1 MIHITKNKG
10 EPHRKALKIIR
21 KRRQLHART
30 EAPERKFSGLTF
42 LPVLLTV
49 ASILFTVL
57 MAGYILWFYKGSFQ
71 EEAAGATYDRY
82 YMMITQDGKSAFW
95 QSVYQGAYERALQE
109 NVYVDWLGNE
119 HFQDYSV
126 EEQMEIAIASGVD
139 GIIVTASE
147 EEGITALID
156 RADAAGIPVV
166 TLYGDN
172 TQSTRCSFVGVG
184 SYNLGREYGRQALK
198 IMRERLVGTQETR
211 LAIKTG
217 EDVGATE
224 TGAAAMTLDVLDEGE
239 AELVSEPVEVGTEA
253 RPIRVT
259 LLVNPFA
266 NSLDQN
272 ILYSGIQETIEQER
286 GDTVVEL
293 SQQSVDDTNA
303 FSVEE
308 SVRDIFMGEE
318 VPDILICLNELNTT
332 CAYQAVVDYNKVG
345 SVSIL
350 GHYVSDT
357 ILNAIDRNVIYAT
370 VDIDTAQMG
379 SFCIDALQEYYDLG
393 YTSQYFTADISLI
406 TRDNVDE
413 YLRGEEPE
421 NDE

>member
-1 MIHITKNKG
+1 MTL
-10 EPHRKALKIIR
+10 RRVLKII
-21 KRRQLHART
+21 KKKKQSNTRT

-42 LPVLLTV
+42 LPVFLTAV
-49 ASILFTVL
+49 CMLFTVL
-57 MAGYILWFYKGSFQ
+57 MAGYILWFYKGSFK
-71 EEAAGATYDRY
+71 EETAGETYGRY
-82 YMMITQDGKSAFW
+82 YIMITQDGKSAFW

-109 NVYVDWLGNE
+109 SVYVDWLGNG

-147 EEGITALID
+147 EEQMTALID

-184 SYNLGREYGRQALK
+184 SYNLGREYGRQALR
-198 IMRERLVGTQETR
+198 IMRERLAGTQEPR
-211 LAIKTG
+211 LVLKTE
-217 EDVGATE
+217 EDASAEETE
-224 TGAAAMTLDVLDEGE
+224 AADETAVTLSSLDGDE
-239 AELVSEPVEVGTEA
+239 AALQFESVEVGTEA

-266 NSLDQN
+266 NSLDQK
-272 ILYSGIQETIEQER
+272 ILYSGIQEAIEQER
-286 GDTVVEL
+286 GNTVVEL

-345 SVSIL
+345 AVSIL

-357 ILNAIDRNVIYAT
+357 ILNAIDRGVIYAT

-379 SFCIDALQEYYDLG
+379 SFCIDALQEYHDLG

-413 YLRGEEPE
+413 YLAGEESE
-421 NDE
+421 KDE

>member
-1 MIHITKNKG
+1 M
-10 EPHRKALKIIR
+10 KII
-21 KRRQLHART
+21 KREKQLHA
-30 EAPERKFSGLTF
+30 ENQAPERKFSGLMF
-42 LPVLLTV
+42 LPVFLT
-49 ASILFTVL
+49 AACILFTVL

-71 EEAAGATYDRY
+71 EETAGETYGRY
-82 YMMITQDGKSAFW
+82 YIMITQDGKSAFW

-109 NVYVDWLGNE
+109 NVYVDWLGNDQ
-119 HFQDYSV
+119 FQDYSV

-147 EEGITALID
+147 EEKMTALID

-211 LAIKTG
+211 LVMMTE
-217 EDVGATE
+217 EDGVTTE
-224 TGAAAMTLDVLDEGE
+224 TETAAVAMGALGGSEAMLKS
-239 AELVSEPVEVGTEA
+239 VSVEVGTEA

-286 GDTVVEL
+286 GNMVVEL

-308 SVRDIFMGEE
+308 SVRDIFMGGE

-345 SVSIL
+345 AVSIL

-357 ILNAIDRNVIYAT
+357 ILNAIDRGVIYAT

-379 SFCIDALQEYYDLG
+379 AFCIDALQEYHDLG
-393 YTSQYFTADISLI
+393 YTSQYFTTDISLI

-413 YLRGEEPE
+413 YLAGEESG

>member
-1 MIHITKNKG
+1 MIHTTNKG
-10 EPHRKALKIIR
+10 EPHRKALKII
-21 KRRQLHART
+21 KKEKQLHA
-30 EAPERKFSGLTF
+30 ENQAPERKFSGLTF
-42 LPVLLTV
+42 LPVFLT
-49 ASILFTVL
+49 AACILFTVL
-57 MAGYILWFYKGSFQ
+57 MAGYILWFYKGSFK
-71 EEAAGATYDRY
+71 EETAGETYDRY
-82 YMMITQDGKSAFW
+82 YIMITQDGKSAFW

-109 NVYVDWLGNE
+109 NVYVDWLGNDQ
-119 HFQDYSV
+119 FQDYSV

-147 EEGITALID
+147 EEKMTALID

-198 IMRERLVGTQETR
+198 IMRERLVGT
-211 LAIKTG
+211 
-217 EDVGATE
+217 
-224 TGAAAMTLDVLDEGE
+224 
-239 AELVSEPVEVGTEA
+239 EA

-286 GDTVVEL
+286 GNMAVEL

-345 SVSIL
+345 AVSIL

-357 ILNAIDRNVIYAT
+357 ILNAIDRGVIYAT

-379 SFCIDALQEYYDLG
+379 AFCIDALQEYHDLG

-406 TRDNVDE
+406 TRDNVDV
-413 YLRGEEPE
+413 YLAGEESK

>member
-1 MIHITKNKG
+1 MIR
-10 EPHRKALKIIR
+10 RKASKII
-21 KRRQLHART
+21 KDNKQQQT
-30 EAPERKFSGLTF
+30 ENQAPERKFSGLMF
-42 LPVLLTV
+42 LPVFLTAV
-49 ASILFTVL
+49 CILFTVL
-57 MAGYILWFYKGSFQ
+57 MAGYILWFDKGSFQ
-71 EEAAGATYDRY
+71 EETGGETYDRY
-82 YMMITQDGKSAFW
+82 YMMITQEDQSGFW

-109 NVYVDWLGNE
+109 NVYVDWLGKDS
-119 HFQDYSV
+119 FRDYSV
-126 EEQMEIAIASGVD
+126 AEQMEIAIASGVD

-147 EEGITALID
+147 AEELTALID

-172 TQSTRCSFVGVG
+172 TQSARCSFVGVG

-198 IMRERLVGTQETR
+198 IMRERLVGTAETR
-211 LAIKTG
+211 ITIKMPEEPDG
-217 EDVGATE
+217 ESTVIASVDGAE
-224 TGAAAMTLDVLDEGE
+224 MAVA
-239 AELVSEPVEVGTEA
+239 PVEIGTED
-253 RPIRVT
+253 RPVRVT
-259 LLVNPFA
+259 LLVNSYA

-286 GDTVVEL
+286 GETAVEL
-293 SQQSVDDTNA
+293 SLQSVDDTNA

-318 VPDILICLNELNTT
+318 IPDILICLNELNTT

-345 SVSIL
+345 AVSIL

-357 ILNAIDRNVIYAT
+357 ILNAIDRGVIYAT
-370 VDIDTAQMG
+370 VDIDTSQMG
-379 SFCIDALQEYYDLG
+379 GFCINALQEYHDLG
-393 YTSQYFTADISLI
+393 YTSQYFTADIGLI

-421 NDE
+421 NVE

>member
-1 MIHITKNKG
+1 
-10 EPHRKALKIIR
+10 
-21 KRRQLHART
+21 
-30 EAPERKFSGLTF
+30 
-42 LPVLLTV
+42 
-49 ASILFTVL
+49 

-71 EEAAGATYDRY
+71 EETAGETYDRY
-82 YMMITQDGKSAFW
+82 YMMIMQEDQSGFW

-109 NVYVDWLGNE
+109 NVYVDWLGKDN
-119 HFQDYSV
+119 FRDYSV

-139 GIIVTASE
+139 GIIVTVSE
-147 EEGITALID
+147 TEEMTAWIN
-156 RADAAGIPVV
+156 RADAADIPVV

-172 TQSTRCSFVGVG
+172 TQSARCSFVGVG

-198 IMRERLVGTQETR
+198 IMRERLVGTTETR
-211 LAIKTG
+211 LFVNPADEPGGAET
-217 EDVGATE
+217 EDGIAVMRGS
-224 TGAAAMTLDVLDEGE
+224 GGNDSVLGKE
-239 AELVSEPVEVGTEA
+239 ELEIGSADRPV
-253 RPIRVT
+253 RVT
-259 LLVNPFA
+259 LLVNSYA

-286 GDTVVEL
+286 GETAVEL
-293 SQQSVDDTNA
+293 SLQSVDDTNA

-318 VPDILICLNELNTT
+318 IPDILICLNELNTT

-345 SVSIL
+345 TVSIL

-357 ILNAIDRNVIYAT
+357 ILNAIDRSVIYAT

-379 SFCIDALQEYYDLG
+379 AFCIDALQEYHDLG

-406 TRDNVDE
+406 TKENVDE
-413 YLRGEEPE
+413 YLRGEEPVY
-421 NDE
+421 DK

>member
-1 MIHITKNKG
+1 MTR
-10 EPHRKALKIIR
+10 RKVSKIIS
-21 KRRQLHART
+21 KKEKQLHAET
-30 EAPERKFSGLTF
+30 TAPERKFSGLTF
-42 LPVLLTV
+42 LPVFLTV
-49 ASILFTVL
+49 VSILFTVL

-71 EEAAGATYDRY
+71 EETGGETYDRY
-82 YMMITQDGKSAFW
+82 YMMITQEDQSGFW

-109 NVYVDWLGNE
+109 NVYVDWLGNDR
-119 HFQDYSV
+119 FQDYSV

-147 EEGITALID
+147 EEAMTALID

-172 TQSTRCSFVGVG
+172 TQSARCSFVGVG

-198 IMRERLVGTQETR
+198 IMRERLAGTQETR
-211 LAIKTG
+211 LVIKKAEELSEGTASG
-217 EDVGATE
+217 DGGDVMRIQGA
-224 TGAAAMTLDVLDEGE
+224 LDGKDAVALQEKV
-239 AELVSEPVEVGTEA
+239 ELGSPE

-259 LLVNPFA
+259 LLVNSYA

-286 GDTVVEL
+286 GDAAVEL
-293 SQQSVDDTNA
+293 SLQSVDDTNA

-308 SVRDIFMGEE
+308 SVRDIFMGGEI
-318 VPDILICLNELNTT
+318 PDILICLNELNTT

-345 SVSIL
+345 TVSIL

-357 ILNAIDRNVIYAT
+357 ILNAIDRSVIYAT
-370 VDIDTAQMG
+370 VDINTAQMG
-379 SFCIDALQEYYDLG
+379 AFCIDALQEYHELG
-393 YTSQYFTADISLI
+393 YTSQYFTADISLV
-406 TRDNVDE
+406 TKENVDE
-413 YLRGEEPE
+413 YLRGEESGH
-421 NDE
+421 DE

>member
-1 MIHITKNKG
+1 MIRREESKVNNR
-10 EPHRKALKIIR
+10 EPKSNV
-21 KRRQLHART
+21 RT

-42 LPVLLTV
+42 LPVFLT
-49 ASILFTVL
+49 AACILFTVA

-71 EEAAGATYDRY
+71 EETAGETYDRY
-82 YMMITQDGKSAFW
+82 YIMITQDGKSAFW

-109 NVYVDWLGNE
+109 NVYVDWLGND

-147 EEGITALID
+147 EEKMTALID

-198 IMRERLVGTQETR
+198 IMRERLVGTQEIQFAT
-211 LAIKTG
+211 KT
-217 EDVGATE
+217 EE
-224 TGAAAMTLDVLDEGE
+224 EISE
-239 AELVSEPVEVGTEA
+239 AEMKAVEVGTEA

-272 ILYSGIQETIEQER
+272 ILYSGIQETIEQEQ
-286 GDTVVEL
+286 GNMEVEL

-308 SVRDIFMGEE
+308 SVRDIFMGGE

-345 SVSIL
+345 AVSIL

-357 ILNAIDRNVIYAT
+357 ILNAIDRGVIYAT

-379 SFCIDALQEYYDLG
+379 AFCIDALQEYHDLG

-406 TRDNVDE
+406 TRDNVDA
-413 YLRGEEPE
+413 YLEGEEPE

>member
-1 MIHITKNKG
+1 MI
-10 EPHRKALKIIR
+10 
-21 KRRQLHART
+21 RREESKVINREQKSNART

-42 LPVLLTV
+42 LPLFLT
-49 ASILFTVL
+49 AACILFTVV

-71 EEAAGATYDRY
+71 EETAGETYDRY
-82 YMMITQDGKSAFW
+82 YIMITQDGKSAFW

-109 NVYVDWLGNE
+109 NVYVDWLGND

-126 EEQMEIAIASGVD
+126 EEQMEIAIAAGVD

-147 EEGITALID
+147 EEEMTTLID
-156 RADAAGIPVV
+156 RADAVGIPVV

-172 TQSTRCSFVGVG
+172 TQSARCSFVGVG

-198 IMRERLVGTQETR
+198 IMRERLSGTQETR
-211 LAIKTG
+211 LAIKT
-217 EDVGATE
+217 
-224 TGAAAMTLDVLDEGE
+224 EGDAGS
-239 AELVSEPVEVGTEA
+239 AETEA

-259 LLVNPFA
+259 LLVNSYA

-272 ILYSGIQETIEQER
+272 ILYSGIQEAIEQER
-286 GDTVVEL
+286 GETAVEL
-293 SQQSVDDTNA
+293 SLQSVDDTNA

-308 SVRDIFMGEE
+308 SVRDIFMGGDI
-318 VPDILICLNELNTT
+318 PDILICLNELNTT

-357 ILNAIDRNVIYAT
+357 ILNAIDRGVIYAT

-379 SFCIDALQEYYDLG
+379 AFCIDALQEYHDLG

-406 TRDNVDE
+406 TRENVDE
-413 YLRGEEPE
+413 YLREEETE
-421 NDE
+421 NAE

>member
-10 EPHRKALKIIR
+10 EPHRKALKIIS
-21 KRRQLHART
+21 KRRQPNART

-42 LPVLLTV
+42 LPVFLTV

-147 EEGITALID
+147 EEGMTALID

-184 SYNLGREYGRQALK
+184 SYNLGREYG
-198 IMRERLVGTQETR
+198 
-211 LAIKTG
+211 
-217 EDVGATE
+217 
-224 TGAAAMTLDVLDEGE
+224 
-239 AELVSEPVEVGTEA
+239 
-253 RPIRVT
+253 
-259 LLVNPFA
+259 
-266 NSLDQN
+266 
-272 ILYSGIQETIEQER
+272 
-286 GDTVVEL
+286 
-293 SQQSVDDTNA
+293 
-303 FSVEE
+303 
-308 SVRDIFMGEE
+308 
-318 VPDILICLNELNTT
+318 
-332 CAYQAVVDYNKVG
+332 
-345 SVSIL
+345 
-350 GHYVSDT
+350 
-357 ILNAIDRNVIYAT
+357 
-370 VDIDTAQMG
+370 
-379 SFCIDALQEYYDLG
+379 
-393 YTSQYFTADISLI
+393 
-406 TRDNVDE
+406 
-413 YLRGEEPE
+413 
-421 NDE
+421 

>member
-1 MIHITKNKG
+1 M
-10 EPHRKALKIIR
+10 KII
-21 KRRQLHART
+21 KKEKQLHA
-30 EAPERKFSGLTF
+30 ENQAPERKFSGLTF
-42 LPVLLTV
+42 LPLFLTAV
-49 ASILFTVL
+49 CILFTVL
-57 MAGYILWFYKGSFQ
+57 MAGYILWFYKDSFQ
-71 EEAAGATYDRY
+71 EETAGGTYDRY
-82 YMMITQDGKSAFW
+82 YIMITQDGKSAFW

-109 NVYVDWLGNE
+109 NVYVDWLGND
-119 HFQDYSV
+119 HFQDHSV

-147 EEGITALID
+147 DEQMTALID

-184 SYNLGREYGRQALK
+184 SYNLGREYGRQALR

-211 LAIKTG
+211 LVIKTG
-217 EDVGATE
+217 EDVGVTE
-224 TGAAAMTLDVLDEGE
+224 TSNAEAVTLDTLDGGE
-239 AELVSEPVEVGTEA
+239 AELQSESVEMGTEA

-286 GDTVVEL
+286 GNMVVEL

-308 SVRDIFMGEE
+308 SVRDIFMGGE

-345 SVSIL
+345 AVSIL

-357 ILNAIDRNVIYAT
+357 ILNAIDRGVIYAT

-379 SFCIDALQEYYDLG
+379 AFCIDALQEYYDLG

-413 YLRGEEPE
+413 YLRGEESK

>member
-1 MIHITKNKG
+1 MTR
-10 EPHRKALKIIR
+10 RKAWKTI
-21 KRRQLHART
+21 KKKKQLHART

-42 LPVLLTV
+42 LPLFLT
-49 ASILFTVL
+49 AACILFTVV

-71 EEAAGATYDRY
+71 EETAGETYDRY
-82 YMMITQDGKSAFW
+82 YIMITQDGKSAFW

-109 NVYVDWLGNE
+109 NVYVDWLGND

-126 EEQMEIAIASGVD
+126 EEQMEIAIAAGVD

-147 EEGITALID
+147 EEEMTTLID
-156 RADAAGIPVV
+156 RADAVGIPVV

-172 TQSTRCSFVGVG
+172 TQSARCSFVGVG

-198 IMRERLVGTQETR
+198 IMRERLVGAEETR
-211 LAIKTG
+211 LVIKQGEDTG
-217 EDVGATE
+217 E
-224 TGAAAMTLDVLDEGE
+224 TGDAIALGE
-239 AELVSEPVEVGTEA
+239 APGGTEMVLETEETEIGTSA

-286 GDTVVEL
+286 GNTVVEL
-293 SQQSVDDTNA
+293 SQKSVDDTNA

-308 SVRDIFMGEE
+308 SVRDIFMGGDI
-318 VPDILICLNELNTT
+318 PDILICLNELNTT

-345 SVSIL
+345 EVSIL

-357 ILNAIDRNVIYAT
+357 ILNAIDRSVIYAT

-379 SFCIDALQEYYDLG
+379 AFCIDALQEYHDLG
-393 YTSQYFTADISLI
+393 YTSQYFTADISLV

-413 YLRGEEPE
+413 YLRGEEAE
-421 NDE
+421 NAE